1 MNQTGLTEGHTTRL
15 VACKTVETMLGAF
28 LLLLPV
34 EAVHITKLTY
44 I

>member
-28 LLLLPV
+28 LLLLV